1 MEEYLNK
8 VRAKCD
14 SLGYQWVVYEED
26 FQDDYERGVPPE
38 QAAIE
43 YVEEMNSE
51 DESLKSDAILGA

>member
-1 MEEYLNK
+1 MKEYLDK

-14 SLGYQWVVYEED
+14 ELGYEWVVYQED
-26 FQDDYERGVPPE
+26 FEDDYERGVPPE

-51 DESLKSDAILGA
+51 HESLKTDAILGA